1 MYSPSFP
8 ARYDRN
14 SVRENC
20 IGFTGIRE
28 RVNNFWIMDNAAHTI
43 FAGHH
48 HGVILWVYGHSL
60 SQRLWWTLAGPSRD
74 YGDPMVAIPV
84 IC

>member
-1 MYSPSFP
+1 
-8 ARYDRN
+8 
-14 SVRENC
+14 
-20 IGFTGIRE
+20 
-28 RVNNFWIMDNAAHTI
+28 MDNAAHTI

-74 YGDPMVAIPV
+74 YGDPMVAVPI